1 MIGIFAVRI
10 TDSLVAKNQMI
21 FFHILK
27 MLIRIL
33 RYSEAKFVND
43 YFIFLFSLET
53 HNSKQV
59 ISSHFDQY

>member
-1 MIGIFAVRI
+1 MIGTFAAGT
-10 TDSLVAKNQMI
+10 TDPLVAKNQMI

-27 MLIRIL
+27 MLIMIL
-33 RYSEAKFVND
+33 RYLEAKFVND
-43 YFIFLFSLET
+43 YFIFLFSLES